1 MHKQNSVSRRISPF
15 LFCLFFLLGGSLYT
29 PVRVRAQDVD
39 NYGAERKR
47 AFQLYNEQKYT
58 TALPILE
65 KLSAA
70 NPSDVAVLE
79 GLGMSILMN
88 SATIKDPQASK
99 QERNRARTVLLRAQA
114 LGDNS
119 NLLQTVLAGLPPGG
133 GDDIPLSRNK
143 EADAAMNEGEKAYA
157 QGDLD
162 KAFAAYKSALK
173 ADPKLYEAA
182 LFAGDM
188 QFKKKEWDK
197 AGEWFARAIA
207 INPNIETAYRYWG
220 DALMGQGKMDDARSK
235 FIEAIIADPY
245 RRQAHLGLIQW
256 AQAKRVTLAHPLIKP
271 PNSLSAQ
278 GNNTTLTLDP
288 KIFSSQD
295 GSNEWLMYDLTRVA
309 WAKGEFAKAYPNE
322 KAYRHSLREETAAL
336 RMVAEMASKDLKAGK
351 IKALEPSLATLV
363 KLNDDGLLEPYV
375 LLVRADQGIA
385 QDYAAYRKDNR
396 DKLIRYFIEYVVGG
410 KR

>member
-1 MHKQNSVSRRISPF
+1 MHKRSFVGRRIS
-15 LFCLFFLLGGSLYT
+15 LSLICLFLLACTLCA
-29 PVRVRAQDVD
+29 PVFVRGQAVD
-39 NYGAERKR
+39 NYAAERKR
-47 AFQLYNEQKYT
+47 ALQLYNEQKYT
-58 TALPILE
+58 SALPILE

-70 NPSDVAVLE
+70 NPSDVVVLE
-79 GLGMSILMN
+79 GLGMSILLN
-88 SATIKDPQASK
+88 ARTIKDPQASK
-99 QERNRARTVLLRAQA
+99 QERIRARNVLLRAQA

-119 NLLQTVLAGLPPGG
+119 NLLQTVLAGLPPDGG
-133 GDDIPLSRNK
+133 GEISFSRNK
-143 EADAAMNEGEKAYA
+143 EAQTLMNEGEKAYA

-162 KAFAAYKSALK
+162 KAFAAYKNALK
-173 ADPKLYEAA
+173 ADPQLYEAV

-220 DALMGQGKMDDARSK
+220 DALMGQGKMGDARTK

-245 RRQAHLGLIQW
+245 RRQAHVGLIQW
-256 AQAKRVTLAHPLIKP
+256 AQANKVTLAHPRIQP

-278 GNNTTLTLDP
+278 GNNTTLTVDP
-288 KIFSSQD
+288 KIFNSKD

-322 KAYRHSLREETAAL
+322 SIYRHSLREEAAAL
-336 RMVAEMASKDLKAGK
+336 RMVAEMAAKDLKAGK
-351 IKALEPSLATLV
+351 IKTLEPSLATLV
-363 KLNDDGLLEPYV
+363 KLNDDGLLESYV
-375 LLVRADQGIA
+375 LLARADQGIA
-385 QDYAAYRKDNR
+385 QDYAAYRKDNH
-396 DKLIRYFIEYVVGG
+396 DKLIRYFTEYVVGG